1 MNENRRNKMEFFGQT
16 KDPLKDK
23 WDALLSRLFSL
34 YRTADAMLRRD
45 ICVLI
50 GPKINA
56 MQKNKPNKSVYRS
69 ILKFAD
75 DIDSKLQGDKGR
87 TR

>member
-1 MNENRRNKMEFFGQT
+1 MNEDRRNKREFFGQT

-69 ILKFAD
+69 IFKFAD
-75 DIDSKLQGDKGR
+75 GIEEELQKDRGR
-87 TR
+87 SR

>member
-16 KDPLKDK
+16 KAPLKDK

>member
-1 MNENRRNKMEFFGQT
+1 MNEDRRNKREFFGQT

-34 YRTADAMLRRD
+34 YRTADAMLKRD
-45 ICVLI
+45 VCVLI
-50 GPKINA
+50 GLKINA

>member
-1 MNENRRNKMEFFGQT
+1 MNEDRRNKREFFGQT

-50 GPKINA
+50 GLKINA

>member
-1 MNENRRNKMEFFGQT
+1 MNEDRRKKMEFFGQT
-16 KDPLKDK
+16 KDPLKEK
-23 WDALLSRLFSL
+23 WDALLARLFSL
-34 YRTADAMLRRD
+34 YRTADAMLRKD
-45 ICVLI
+45 ICGLI

-75 DIDSKLQGDKGR
+75 DTDAELQVGHGR
-87 TR
+87 IR

>member
-1 MNENRRNKMEFFGQT
+1 MNEDRRNKREFFGQT

>member
-1 MNENRRNKMEFFGQT
+1 MNEDRRNKMEFFGQT